1 MEQKQID
8 KLKANKGIVRR
19 SAELDNISSAENIVE
34 GTAVVF
40 GVKVPIGGMFYEEID
55 PTAFESCD
63 MDDVKML
70 YNHDDS
76 KVIARQNIKRPARN
90 TMQISIDE
98 KGLHF
103 RSELAVDKDPDA
115 QSAYSKVSRGDVD
128 QCSFGFTVSKDEWR
142 DMDKPIPTRKILG
155 IGKLYEVSLVAF
167 PAYDS
172 TSANARGGGGFV
184 ETDQLAVD
192 TARANYAEAERRARE
207 ESEFEL
213 TKAKLKL
220 KLNIKI

>member
-1 MEQKQID
+1 MEQSQID
-8 KLKANKGIVRR
+8 KLKTNKGIVRR
-19 SAELDNISSAENIVE
+19 SADLDNISSAENIIE

-40 GVKVPIGGMFYEEID
+40 NQRTLIGGLFYEEID
-55 PTAFESCD
+55 SGAFESSD

-192 TARANYAEAERRARE
+192 TARATYEESERRAKAE
-207 ESEFEL
+207 KEL
-213 TKAKLKL
+213 ELAKLKL
-220 KLNIKI
+220 KLKLKI

>member
-1 MEQKQID
+1 MEASQIKQIRN
-8 KLKANKGIVRR
+8 LGIIRR
-19 SAELDNISSAENIVE
+19 SAELDNISSAENVVE

-40 GVKVPIGGMFYEEID
+40 NQRTLIGGYFYEEIA
-55 PTAFESCD
+55 PSAFESCD

-167 PAYDS
+167 PAYS
-172 TSANARGGGGFV
+172 TTTANARSGDGSV
-184 ETDQLAVD
+184 DTDQLAVD
-192 TARANYAEAERRARE
+192 TARATYVDAEKRAKA
-207 ESEFEL
+207 ESEL
-213 TKAKLKL
+213 QLAKAKLKL

>member
-19 SAELDNISSAENIVE
+19 SAELENISSAENVIE

-40 GVKVPIGGMFYEEID
+40 NQRTLIGGMFYEEID
-55 PTAFESCD
+55 PVAFESAD

-90 TMQISIDE
+90 TMQITIDQR
-98 KGLHF
+98 GLHF
-103 RSELAVDKDPDA
+103 KSELAVDKDPDA
-115 QSAYSKVSRGDVD
+115 QSAYSKVERGDVD

-142 DMDKPIPTRKILG
+142 DLNSEIPTRRILG

-172 TSANARGGGGFV
+172 TSANARGGDGFV

-192 TARANYAEAERRARE
+192 TARANYAEAERRVRE
-207 ESEFEL
+207 ENEL
-213 TKAKLKL
+213 QLAKLKL
-220 KLNIKI
+220 KLKLKI

>member
-1 MEQKQID
+1 MEASQIKQIR
-8 KLKANKGIVRR
+8 NIGIVRR
-19 SAELDNISSAENIVE
+19 SAELENISSSENIIE

-40 GVKVPIGGMFYEEID
+40 NQRTLIGGMFYEEID
-55 PTAFESCD
+55 PNAFLSAD

-70 YNHDDS
+70 YNHNDD

-172 TSANARGGGGFV
+172 TSANARGGGGSV
-184 ETDQLAVD
+184 DTDQLAVD
-192 TARANYAEAERRARE
+192 TARATYVETEKRAKAQ
-207 ESEFEL
+207 SDLEL
-213 TKAKLKL
+213 AKLKL
-220 KLNIKI
+220 KLKLKEI